1 MSTEQ
6 IHVRDDAVPEGRFE
20 RLPKWLNLVPMVLQ
34 WCWLGLRHGG
44 IALPS
49 TVNPGITAGGLVGEG
64 KLEYFAAMGPLARAA
79 TATWLGVRNEQGLH
93 PQTVCARMREAGL
106 GFPIVAKPDL
116 G

>member
-1 MSTEQ
+1 MLSEQ
-6 IHVRDDAVPEGRFE
+6 AIAHGAAIPEGRFE

-64 KLEYFAAMGPLARAA
+64 KLEYFNAMGEVARGA
-79 TATWLGVRNEQGLH
+79 TATWLAVHNDPALRSDDLS
-93 PQTVCARMREAGL
+93 ARMLEAGL
-106 GFPIVAKPDL
+106 AFPIVAKPD
-116 G
+116 